1 MTTSPAWAMPSGEAR
16 GVLREAIQACNERGL
31 YFAARWAAEAL
42 NGLPAIDHEDPKD
55 DDTRMPA
62 TRSTKAAGTASS
74 STITNSG
81 RYVSMYAEELG
92 LDAATG
98 QPAGMYTAEYDTYLM
113 AKTFFDLK
121 EYDRCAAILEK
132 CESNKSRFLRL
143 YSKYLVGEKRREQ
156 DTREV
161 LGPLDNG
168 MAVNKEIEKID
179 TELAEGYQAG
189 TLDAFCKYL
198 YGIVLIKRQRK
209 SLAVVVL
216 TESVNQY
223 PYNWSAWLDLGPC
236 LPSLAAITKIK
247 PTLPV
252 SFMTSYFLLHTT
264 LEYVSHQQEEGLV
277 WLEELME
284 TFPRSAFVKCERALV
299 LYHARDFPEA
309 DKVFEE
315 VVKEN
320 PHRLDSLDV
329 FSNVLFTTG
338 KRARLSFLAHSC
350 AMTDNYRPET
360 CCVIGNYYSMKGE
373 HEKAVVYFK
382 RALRFNRS
390 YASAWTLLGHEY
402 MEMKN
407 AYAAVEAY
415 RRAVDYDQRDFRAWN
430 GLGQTYETLKMHYY
444 ALNYYQRATAIR
456 PYDGRIW
463 CAMGQC
469 YESLDQDLAAI
480 KCYTRALLG
489 PDQEKTALKK
499 LPKLYKKIGE
509 SDAAAHY
516 FRKSLEQFR
525 EEQSES
531 DDKAEACLFLAL
543 YERGKGNLEDALEYA
558 KEAMQCSSE
567 SHQEDANALTRDIR
581 SAQDAARSNEID

>member
-1 MTTSPAWAMPSGEAR
+1 MTPTPPAWAMPSGEAR

-42 NGLPAIDHEDPKD
+42 NGLPAIDSDESKD
-55 DDTRMPA
+55 SGMPT
-62 TRSTKAAGTASS
+62 TRSAAAAITATTTSQHY
-74 STITNSG
+74 N
-81 RYVSMYAEELG
+81 SMYSEELG
-92 LDAATG
+92 LDATTG
-98 QPAGMYTAEYDTYLM
+98 LPAEMYTAQYDTYLM
-113 AKTFFDLK
+113 AKTFFDVK
-121 EYDRCAAILEK
+121 EYDRCSSILER

-189 TLDAFCKYL
+189 NLDAFCKYL

-209 SLAVVVL
+209 NLAVTVL
-216 TESVNQY
+216 IESVSQY
-223 PYNWSAWLDLGPC
+223 PYNWSAWLDLGSC
-236 LPSLAAITKIK
+236 LPSVAAITKIK
-247 PTLPV
+247 PSLPV

-264 LEYVSHQQEEGLV
+264 LEFFSHQQEEGVV

-284 TFPRSAFVKCERALV
+284 AFPRSAFVKCERALA

-315 VVKEN
+315 LVKEN

-329 FSNVLFTTG
+329 FSNVLFTTQ

-390 YASAWTLLGHEY
+390 YSSAWTLLGHEY

-456 PYDGRIW
+456 PYDGRLW
-463 CAMGQC
+463 CSMGQC

-489 PDQEKTALKK
+489 PDQEKIALKK
-499 LPKLYKKIGE
+499 LPKLYKKIGDAE
-509 SDAAAHY
+509 AAAHY

-543 YERGKGNLEDALEYA
+543 YERDKGNLEDALEYA

-567 SHQEDANALTRDIR
+567 SHQEDAKALTRDIR
-581 SAQDAARSNEID
+581 SAQDAVRSNELD

>member
-1 MTTSPAWAMPSGEAR
+1 MTTTPPPPAWAMPPGEAR

-42 NGLPAIDHEDPKD
+42 NGLPAINSEEFKD
-55 DDTRMPA
+55 TQMPT
-62 TRSTKAAGTASS
+62 TRSTAAAAATTPSQS
-74 STITNSG
+74 
-81 RYVSMYAEELG
+81 YVSMYAEELG
-92 LDAATG
+92 LDPTTG
-98 QPAGMYTAEYDTYLM
+98 LPAGMFTAEYDTYLM

-121 EYDRCAAILEK
+121 EYDRCSSILER

-209 SLAVVVL
+209 NLAMTVL
-216 TESVNQY
+216 IESVNQY
-223 PYNWSAWLDLGPC
+223 PYNWSAWLELGSC
-236 LPSLAAITKIK
+236 LPSLPAITKIK
-247 PTLPV
+247 PSLPV
-252 SFMTSYFLLHTT
+252 SFMTTYFLLHTT
-264 LEYVSHQQEEGLV
+264 LEFFSYQQEEGVV
-277 WLEELME
+277 WLEELMDA
-284 TFPRSAFVKCERALV
+284 FPRSAFVKCERALA
-299 LYHARDFPEA
+299 LYNSRDFPEA

-315 VVKEN
+315 LVKEN

-329 FSNVLFTTG
+329 FSNVLFTTQ

-390 YASAWTLLGHEY
+390 YSSAWTLLGHEY

-456 PYDGRIW
+456 PYDGRLW
-463 CAMGQC
+463 CSMGQC

-489 PDQEKTALKK
+489 PDQEKIALKK
-499 LPKLYKKIGE
+499 LPKLYKKIGDSE
-509 SDAAAHY
+509 AAAHY

-543 YERGKGNLEDALEYA
+543 YERDKGNLEDALEYA

-567 SHQEDANALTRDIR
+567 SHQEDAKALTRDIR
-581 SAQDAARSNEID
+581 SAQDAVRSNEMD